1 MSRTPDRTLR
11 RWRGPSWSFLA
22 LIILLVLILVP
33 MITLLLYGL
42 SERWD
47 QHLWPEHPT
56 LRWLTEAAT
65 DPRVQSAAARTAA
78 YALASAVLAL
88 ACGALATVPAVLG
101 AQLAGAGSGGGR
113 RSGRRGGR
121 AHGEGG
127 GLLRLLDALALLPFA
142 IAPVVIAIS
151 ALELFVGRLGAWL
164 PTPLVYVAVVAPT
177 LFPLVHKT
185 LQSALH
191 QLQAAALV
199 EAGRTLGAS
208 DAHLLR
214 RVLLPLLAPALLAAL
229 MLAWVTAA
237 MEFAIANLL
246 LGGEQELLQPLMN
259 SLRNVNGHQAAALM
273 TLVLVGMA
281 ALMALAGLLT
291 SFQRTRA
298 GASRSTT

>member
-1 MSRTPDRTLR
+1 MSPGPFWTPPR
-11 RWRGPSWSFLA
+11 RWLPAGSVLA
-22 LIILLVLILVP
+22 LIAVLVLVLLP
-33 MITLLLYGL
+33 MGILLLYGL
-42 SERWD
+42 TERWD
-47 QHLWPEHPT
+47 RHLWPDQPT
-56 LRWLTEAAT
+56 LRWLSEAAT
-65 DPRVQSAAARTAA
+65 DPRVQAAAARTAV
-78 YALASAVLAL
+78 YALASALLAL
-88 ACGALATVPAVLG
+88 SCGALATVPAVLT
-101 AQLAGAGSGGGR
+101 AQLEGVSP
-113 RSGRRGGR
+113 
-121 AHGEGG
+121 AHGHGRG
-127 GLLRLLDALALLPFA
+127 RGPRLLRLLDAFALLPFA

-259 SLRNVNGHQAAALM
+259 RLRNVNGHQAAALM

-281 ALMALAGLLT
+281 AVMALAGLLT
-291 SFQRTRA
+291 TVQRARS
-298 GASRSTT
+298 GAARSTP